1 MVESVA
7 LFRFSIEM
15 AVCHTYNQDAGG
27 QLPISI
33 SQSVSAFPFR
43 KLRYDSVV
51 FLLSIITIRN
61 GFINDGLITYDLF

>member
-1 MVESVA
+1 MESAEA
-7 LFRFSIEM
+7 LFRISIEM
-15 AVCHTYNQDAGG
+15 AVWHTYNQDAGG

-33 SQSVSAFPFR
+33 CQSVSALPFR